1 MPENRENKTVGQ
13 LKDEIYQDQRREKEQ
28 LAKSIIREQMERRDR
43 AAETY
48 GEEESKLLKLSA
60 MSINEV
66 VKAREDWKRIQVK
79 WPINC
84 RCEVPPIIA
93 RRIIDD

>member
-1 MPENRENKTVGQ
+1 MTENRVNKTVGQ

-28 LAKSIIREQMERRDR
+28 LAKSIIREQMERRDK

-60 MSINEV
+60 MSIDEV
-66 VKAREDWKRIQVK
+66 VKTREDWKRIHANKLLTQLK
-79 WPINC
+79 WPELTC
-84 RCEVPPIIA
+84 QVA
-93 RRIIDD
+93 RA